1 MTAATQTALLDSLAA
16 TGLPVDIIARRRWA
30 DCCSLKAGLGHV
42 VILTPRNATELTQS
56 LSACRSI
63 GVATAILGAG
73 SNAVGSDDDDHAAI
87 IIRLAK
93 NGHFA
98 DLAPLG
104 DGLYRV
110 GAAALLGPA
119 LAALAHQGAGGFA
132 GLSGI
137 PGSIG
142 GAAAMNAGANG
153 QDFGQAVV
161 AMEGI
166 DRRDGTPQV
175 LPCRPDEWSY
185 RHSPRP
191 DWLIVT
197 SVTLSLQPVN
207 PAAEIAL
214 IHAERQRR
222 QHVTPPGASAGS
234 VFLNPTPE
242 LSAGKLIE
250 SAGCKGWSR
259 GAFAVSEQ
267 HANWIVNASR
277 QPGSAQD
284 CQTLIDAVKKK
295 VQAVHD
301 LDLHTEWRFF

>member
-1 MTAATQTALLDSLAA
+1 MTDAAQTALLNSLAA
-16 TGLPVDIIARRRWA
+16 AGLPGDIIARRRWA
-30 DCCSLKAGLGHV
+30 DCCSLKAGMGHV
-42 VILTPRNATELTQS
+42 VILTPRNPAELAQS

-63 GVATAILGAG
+63 GVATATLGAG
-73 SNAVGSDDDDHAAI
+73 SNAVGSDDDDHAAV

-93 NGHFA
+93 NGPFA
-98 DLAPLG
+98 DITPLG
-104 DGLYRV
+104 DDRYRV

-119 LAALAHQGAGGFA
+119 LTALARLGAGGFA

-161 AMEGI
+161 AMEGF

-175 LPCRPDEWSY
+175 LPCQPDAWSY

-197 SVTLSLQPVN
+197 SVTLSLQPVH
-207 PAAEIAL
+207 PTAELAR

-222 QHVTPPGASAGS
+222 QRVTPTGASAGS

-250 SAGCKGWSR
+250 GAGCKGWSR
-259 GAFAVSEQ
+259 GPFAVSEQ
-267 HANWIVNASR
+267 HANWIVNTSR

-284 CQTLIDAVKKK
+284 CRSLVDAIKKQ
-295 VQAVHD
+295 VHAVHD